1 MPRNKEAL
9 IRYRIINRLLLEKK
23 SVTMEEMKE
32 ACERALDRAPLG
44 LRTLAGDIADMRSD
58 DRLGYHAPIV
68 CDRETGR
75 YSYSDPEYSID
86 RFPIGWRPLYIQ
98 VY

>member
-1 MPRNKEAL
+1 VVARNIGNENDIVFHVPTMPRNKEAL

-44 LRTLAGDIADMRSD
+44 LRTLRT
-58 DRLGYHAPIV
+58 
-68 CDRETGR
+68 REEQGGR
-75 YSYSDPEYSID
+75 NLRPPSEPEIL
-86 RFPIGWRPLYIQ
+86 PLSALCFY
-98 VY
+98 